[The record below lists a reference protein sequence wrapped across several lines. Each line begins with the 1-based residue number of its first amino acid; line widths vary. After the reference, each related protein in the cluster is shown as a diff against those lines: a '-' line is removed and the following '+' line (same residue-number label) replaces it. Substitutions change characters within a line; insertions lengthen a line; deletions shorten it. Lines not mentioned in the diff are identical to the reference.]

1 MKAVTVTPGTAES
14 IRLEDLPEPT
24 PDPAH
29 LLVQTVAVG
38 ICGTDHEVIEGGLGA
53 PPPGRDRM
61 VLGHEALGRVLQ
73 APEESGLEVGDLVAP
88 IVRRPDPVPCPN
100 CAVGEWDMCRNG
112 RFTEA
117 GIKGLDGYAAE
128 HFALPPGFGIKVDAA
143 LGHLGVL
150 VEPASILAKAWE
162 HIAHIGARARWE
174 PRRVLVTGAGPIGLL
189 AALFATRL
197 GGEVHVLDRATEG
210 PKPVLVRDLGATYH
224 SDGVP
229 EIADGV
235 DVVVECTGAAELI
248 AHVLG
253 RTGRNGIVCLTG
265 VTSAGRRMLTSG
277 LARELVLENDVIF
290 GTVNANRRHYEEATR
305 VLADTDR
312 SWLDRL
318 VTRRLPLDQWLD
330 AYDPEPNDVKT
341 IIEFEAVPTLAAS

>member
-1 MKAVTVTPGTAES
+1 VKAITVRPGVDDS
-14 IRLEDLPEPT
+14 LRLDTREEPT
-24 PDPAH
+24 PDPDH
-29 LLVQTVAVG
+29 LFVETVAVG
-38 ICGTDHEVIEGGLGA
+38 ICGTDHEVIEGNLGA
-53 PPPGRDRM
+53 PPAGRDRM
-61 VLGHEALGRVLQ
+61 VLGHEALGRVLR
-73 APEESGLEVGDLVAP
+73 APGGSDLEVGDLVAP

-117 GIKGLDGYAAE
+117 GIKGLDGYAVE
-128 HFALPPGFGIKVDAA
+128 RFALPPGFGIKVDSA
-143 LGHLGVL
+143 LGYLGVL

-162 HIAHIGARARWE
+162 HIVHIGTRARWE
-174 PRRVLVTGAGPIGLL
+174 SKRVLVTGAGPIGLL

-197 GGEVHVLDRATEG
+197 GAEVHVLDRVTEG
-210 PKPVLVRDLGATYH
+210 PKPVLARDLGAIYH

-229 EIADGV
+229 EIANGV

-248 AHVLG
+248 ADVLG
-253 RTGRNGIVCLTG
+253 QTGRNGIVCLTG
-265 VTSAGRRMLTSG
+265 VTTAGRRLLTSG

-318 VTRRLPLDQWLD
+318 VTRRIPLDRWRE
-330 AYDPEPNDVKT
+330 AYDRGPDDVKT
-341 IIEFEAVPTLAAS
+341 IIEFEAVPALAAS

>member
-1 MKAVTVTPGTAES
+1 VKAVTVTPGAAES
-14 IRLEDLPEPT
+14 LRVEDLPEPSLGDDDMLIET
-24 PDPAH
+24 
-29 LLVQTVAVG
+29 LAVG
-38 ICGTDHEVIEGGLGA
+38 ICGTDHEVIEGSLGY
-53 PPPGRDRM
+53 PPPGRDRL
-61 VLGHEALGRVLQ
+61 VLGHEALGRVLH
-73 APEESGLEVGDLVAP
+73 APKESDFEPGDLVAP

-117 GIKGLDGYAAE
+117 GIRGLDGYAVE
-128 HFALPPGFGIKVDAA
+128 RFSLPHGFVIRVDDA
-143 LGHLGVL
+143 LGHVGVL

-162 HIAHIGARARWE
+162 HIAHIGTRARWE
-174 PRRVLVTGAGPIGLL
+174 AKRVLVTGAGPIGLL

-197 GGEVHVLDRATEG
+197 GAEVHVVDRVSEG
-210 PKPVLVRDLGATYH
+210 PKPALVRDLGATYH

-229 EIADGV
+229 EITDGV

-248 AHVLG
+248 AEVLEQ
-253 RTGRNGIVCLTG
+253 TGRNGIVCLTG
-265 VTSAGRRMLTSG
+265 VTSAGRRLLTSG

-312 SWLDRL
+312 SWLERL
-318 VTRRLPLDQWLD
+318 VTRRVPLDRWKE
-330 AYDPEPNDVKT
+330 AYDPGPDDVKT
-341 IIEFEAVPTLAAS
+341 TIDFGSGLAHASS